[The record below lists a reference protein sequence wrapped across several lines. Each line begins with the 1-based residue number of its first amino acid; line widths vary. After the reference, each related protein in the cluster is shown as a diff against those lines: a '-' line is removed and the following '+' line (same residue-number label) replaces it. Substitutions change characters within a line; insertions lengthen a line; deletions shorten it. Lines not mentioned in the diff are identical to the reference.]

1 MPLDS
6 SDIPD
11 EQIEAGAK
19 ALRERMQSGRI
30 TRPWNALPNS
40 DKLKWRDHA
49 AVVLTAARALQRRE
63 GSGR

>member
-19 ALRERMQSGRI
+19 ALRERMTAGRI
-30 TRPWNALPNS
+30 THPWE
-40 DKLKWRDHA
+40 KLLMSAKRKWRDHA
-49 AVVLTAARALQRRE
+49 ACVLTAARTQGKGE
-63 GSGR
+63 G